1 VGKNAKL
8 GIALGIAVL
17 ALIALVVL
25 QSLML
30 AMGIVVLG
38 GIGFAVM
45 LQRTKEA
52 DGDTQT
58 GGTRGKAKRGKGKQK
73 LDDYLNREHKAPT
86 AAPAPP
92 RTGGLPAWNPTAL
105 DTWQPPSLSE
115 AEVVEEETASNQ
127 WDSWDNDWDA
137 NSNSDTIVEEN
148 PLAELDRLDEIDPV
162 AEIERLD
169 SLTKEESYDSPT
181 GLDSAEEID
190 KFDFDEAELDLQTDV
205 ASAEESDSFSFGS
218 APGVINE
225 DEIKTAD
232 DIMAASEATE
242 LTVPVADGGESE
254 LARLLAK
261 VQARLSAYE

>member
-8 GIALGIAVL
+8 GIALGIGVL
-17 ALIALVVL
+17 ALMA
-25 QSLML
+25 LML
-30 AMGIVVLG
+30 SGLPLALAVVVLG
-38 GIGFAVM
+38 GIGFAVL

-52 DGDTQT
+52 EGDTQA
-58 GGTRGKAKRGKGKQK
+58 GGTRGKTKRGKGKQK
-73 LDDYLNREHKAPT
+73 LDDYLNREHKAPP
-86 AAPAPP
+86 AAPPAP

-115 AEVVEEETASNQ
+115 AEVVEEDTASNQ
-127 WDSWDNDWDA
+127 WDSWDNDWDG

-148 PLAELDRLDEIDPV
+148 PLAELDRLDEMDPV
-162 AEIERLD
+162 AEIERLE
-169 SLTKEESYDSPT
+169 SLTKDESYDPLT
-181 GLDSAEEID
+181 GLDTAEEID
-190 KFDFDEAELDLQTDV
+190 RFDFDEAELDLQTDV
-205 ASAEESDSFSFGS
+205 APVEKSGSFSFGS
-218 APGVINE
+218 APAVINE
-225 DEIKTAD
+225 EEIKTAD